1 MIQRE
6 NVGKDMLTEKY
17 NPSRRCR
24 VRFNTSSSCKI
35 THQEDQQQE
44 RDQILWFHHH
54 CQNVS
59 LTKIWPGNRRE
70 LMLDFILIVYWVK
83 CSFWRSF
90 FWQSEGFDFW
100 NPLFQRNNGVDLD
113 CREMP
118 LPTPPSSLRRPHWYG
133 RRLAHISTQKLEHLD
148 HSGIGATHTWGEGG
162 GASDTHKAHHLGNWW
177 RFPECSHMRCLMPRR
192 CEGNSVYLRS

>member
-1 MIQRE
+1 
-6 NVGKDMLTEKY
+6 MLTEKY

-100 NPLFQRNNGVDLD
+100 NPLFKRNNGVDLD

-133 RRLAHISTQKLEHLD
+133 RRVAHISTQKLEHWD
-148 HSGIGATHTWGEGG
+148 HSGIGATHTWGEGRG
-162 GASDTHKAHHLGNWW
+162 LQIPTKHITWETDVDSLSALIWDVLWLEA
-177 RFPECSHMRCLMPRR
+177 RR

>member
-1 MIQRE
+1 MQGAIQHE
-6 NVGKDMLTEKY
+6 LKLQDQA
-17 NPSRRCR
+17 SRRSTIER
-24 VRFNTSSSCKI
+24 KNKI
-35 THQEDQQQE
+35 KYFDFT
-44 RDQILWFHHH
+44 ITAINL
-54 CQNVS
+54 S

-100 NPLFQRNNGVDLD
+100 NPLYKRNNGVDLD

-133 RRLAHISTQKLEHLD
+133 RRLAHISNQKLEHLD
-148 HSGIGATHTWGEGG
+148 HSGIGATHTWGEEGG
-162 GASDTHKAHHLGNWW
+162 GGFRYPQSTSFGKLMEIPWVLSYEMSDA
-177 RFPECSHMRCLMPRR
+177 
-192 CEGNSVYLRS
+192 

>member
-1 MIQRE
+1 MQGAIQHE
-6 NVGKDMLTEKY
+6 LKLQDQA
-17 NPSRRCR
+17 SRRSTIER
-24 VRFNTSSSCKI
+24 KNKIKYFDFTITARTYHSQRF
-35 THQEDQQQE
+35 
-44 RDQILWFHHH
+44 
-54 CQNVS
+54 
-59 LTKIWPGNRRE
+59 WPGNKRE
-70 LMLDFILIVYWVK
+70 WMVDFILIVYWVK

-100 NPLFQRNNGVDLD
+100 NPLFKRNNGVDLD

-148 HSGIGATHTWGEGG
+148 HSGIGGHTYLGRRGG

-177 RFPECSHMRCLMPRR
+177 RFPECSHMGCLMPRG
-192 CEGNSVYLRS
+192 CEGNSVFIGRLRTSSNDWLMKG